1 MKRIVTAVL
10 LMLAL
15 SVGCFCSNR
24 YIVRTSAALQGKT
37 DAVYSAL
44 QSSSFPE
51 AHRAMAD
58 SYALWQ
64 QCRAPL
70 SAIVRT
76 SAALQGKTDAVY
88 SALQSSSFPEA
99 HRAMAD
105 SYALWQ
111 QCRAPLSAIVRHNEL
126 DEIDRLYQR
135 AQQALDNA
143 DKNESLLQ
151 LRELRGMLRL
161 LPDMEKPTYA
171 NLL

>member
-1 MKRIVTAVL
+1 MKRVVTAVV

-15 SVGCFCSNR
+15 SAGCFCANR
-24 YIVRTSAALQGKT
+24 YIERSTAQLQERTAAVYTALQQEGIPQ
-37 DAVYSAL
+37 AR
-44 QSSSFPE
+44 
-51 AHRAMAD
+51 RAMAD

-64 QCRAPL
+64 QRRAPL
-70 SAIVRT
+70 SA
-76 SAALQGKTDAVY
+76 L
-88 SALQSSSFPEA
+88 
-99 HRAMAD
+99 
-105 SYALWQ
+105 
-111 QCRAPLSAIVRHNEL
+111 VRHNEL

-135 AQQALDNA
+135 SMQALDNA

>member
-64 QCRAPL
+64 QCRAP
-70 SAIVRT
+70 I
-76 SAALQGKTDAVY
+76 
-88 SALQSSSFPEA
+88 SAL
-99 HRAMAD
+99 
-105 SYALWQ
+105 
-111 QCRAPLSAIVRHNEL
+111 VRHNEL

-135 AQQALDNA
+135 ARQALDNT
-143 DKNESLLQ
+143 DQNESLLQ
-151 LRELRGMLRL
+151 LRELRAMLRL
-161 LPDMEKPTYA
+161 LPEMEKPTYA